1 MVFVDGE
8 NFTIEAQKLLNGEGL
23 SLPDGAR
30 FYRDAFIWNA
40 SSDPKA
46 NSWLPVSF
54 SSSLLLQA
62 ERACYYTTVTGSDE
76 QRSKVRE
83 RLWSLGF
90 HAEVFLKPKGSKA
103 KGVDITLTR
112 DMLCHAFQNNYDFA
126 ILVAGDGDYVP
137 LLGELKRFGKTVC
150 VGFLEKNGMS
160 SELRLASDYFFDMSN
175 SLVTSWR
182 SLLEKAKGK

>member
-8 NFTIEAQKLLNGEGL
+8 NFTLQAQRLLKGEGVM
-23 SLPDGAR
+23 LPDGAR
-30 FYRDAFIWNA
+30 FFNDAFIWNA

-46 NSWLPVSF
+46 TSWLPVSF
-54 SSSLLLQA
+54 SASLLLQG

-90 HAEVFLKPKGSKA
+90 QAEVFLKPKGSKA

-112 DMLCHAFQNNYDFA
+112 DMLCHAFQDNYDFA

-137 LLGELKRFGKTVC
+137 LLGELKRLGKTVC
-150 VGFLEKNGMS
+150 VGFFEKSGMNP
-160 SELRLASDYFFDMSN
+160 ELRLASDYFFDMSD
-175 SLVTSWR
+175 SLVKSWQSYIER
-182 SLLEKAKGK
+182 AKDK